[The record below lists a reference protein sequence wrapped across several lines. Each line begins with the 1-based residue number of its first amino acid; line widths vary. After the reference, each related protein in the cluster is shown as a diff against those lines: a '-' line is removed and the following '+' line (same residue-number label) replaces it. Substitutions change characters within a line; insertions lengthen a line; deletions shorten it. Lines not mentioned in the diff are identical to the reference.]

1 MKSIISDK
9 LSDKLIEAQ
18 NLIAKEG
25 IPVLIVFEGG
35 SGRVVSR
42 MVNEVSRALEPRA
55 VSYVCID
62 TDQPGAAPWS
72 QIVKSTPANGE
83 VALMDRS
90 WYAVSISRYA
100 GGPVSDLAENI
111 NNFESYLTENGI
123 RVIKI
128 RLPVTEEVLG
138 HYADDYR
145 PYTPLNKSFLS
156 ENKVDRVKFSTV
168 MDSLVPLTD
177 TERCPWDTV
186 PVSNVETTV
195 EDVVEVIMKRFRE
208 TLSSKKW
215 KSKGKHSLK
224 EAYPNPRKDI
234 PAIDDS
240 KFNKRMEALSEEL
253 EKLQVLLSLSD
264 RAMVLCFEG
273 WDAAGKGGCIKHVTH
288 ALNPRGYRV
297 DRVKKPNETEYAHTY
312 LWRFSDWIPNP
323 GHITIFDRTWYGR
336 MMVEPIEGFCTK
348 EEYERTADEINSF
361 EGFLSE
367 AGVIILKFWLE
378 VSPEEQERRFEDRRN
393 DPLKSWKY
401 TEEDARNQAKRDVYE
416 EYIDRMISSTNTP
429 WAPWYVMDAEVKK
442 SAQLQVMETIVKTL
456 RKALGYDAE

>member
-9 LSDKLIEAQ
+9 LSDKLMEAQ
-18 NLIAKEG
+18 NLIAKEN

-55 VSYVCID
+55 VSYACVD
-62 TDQPGAAPWS
+62 TEAPGSAPWS
-72 QIVKSTPANGE
+72 QIMKSTPANGD
-83 VALMDRS
+83 VVLMDRS
-90 WYAVSISRYA
+90 WYAVSVSRYT
-100 GGPVSDLAENI
+100 GGPLSEMAENI
-111 NNFESYLTENGI
+111 NNFESYLTENGVRI
-123 RVIKI
+123 IKI
-128 RLPVTEEVLG
+128 RLPATEEVLG

-145 PYTPLNKSFLS
+145 PYTPLNRSFLS
-156 ENKVDRVKFSTV
+156 ENKVDRIKFSTV
-168 MDSLVPLTD
+168 MDLLVPLTD
-177 TERCPWDTV
+177 TDRCPWDTI
-186 PVSNVETTV
+186 PVTSVEETV
-195 EDVVEVIMKRFRE
+195 SAVVDAIMKRFRE

-215 KSKGKHSLK
+215 RAPGKHTLK
-224 EAYPNPRKDI
+224 ARYPNPRKDI
-234 PAIDDS
+234 PPIDEE
-240 KFNKRMEALSEEL
+240 KFNKRMTALSEEL

-264 RAMVLCFEG
+264 RALVLCFEG

-312 LWRFSDWIPNP
+312 LWRFADYIPEP
-323 GHITIFDRTWYGR
+323 GHIAIFDRTWYGR

-348 EEYERTADEINSF
+348 EEYERSADEINSF
-361 EGFLSE
+361 ERFLAE
-367 AGVIILKFWLE
+367 AGVIVLKFWLE

-401 TEEDARNQAKRDVYE
+401 TDEDARNQSKRGVYE

-429 WAPWYVMDAEVKK
+429 WAPWFVMDAEVKK

-456 RKALGYDAE
+456 RKAMGYDAE